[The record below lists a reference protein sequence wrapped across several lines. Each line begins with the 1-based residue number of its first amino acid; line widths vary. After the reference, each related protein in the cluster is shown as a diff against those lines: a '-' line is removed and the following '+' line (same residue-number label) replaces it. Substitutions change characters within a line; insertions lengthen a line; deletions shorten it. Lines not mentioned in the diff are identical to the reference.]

1 MDLKKDIR
9 KRVLDRRENMSKE
22 EWAENSRNIYE
33 KVVTHSF
40 FLDTDI
46 LYCYMDYKNEV
57 STRMIIQK
65 AWELNKT
72 VYVPKVNGEEMTF
85 HPIRSFL
92 ELEECYRG
100 IPEPTSNPVNII
112 NPGLVII
119 PGVAFDRNLNRV
131 GYGKG
136 YYDRFLSHNDNLRT
150 LAICFELQLEEKIP
164 SDSFD
169 IRPEVL
175 ITERH
180 VYVKKIT

>member
-1 MDLKKDIR
+1 MR
-9 KRVLDRRENMSKE
+9 KLDNKGFTVVELTLSFIFVFTIAFSMYELLFNYRVRQNE
-22 EWAENSRNIYE
+22 ESI
-33 KVVTHSF
+33 KSQM
-40 FLDTDI
+40 
-46 LYCYMDYKNEV
+46 MDYKNEV

-65 AWELNKT
+65 AWELNKS
-72 VYVPKVNGEEMTF
+72 VYVPKVNGQEMTF

-92 ELEECYRG
+92 ELEEGYRG